1 VPNPHIDREKCQG
14 HGVCAAVADG
24 IFDIGGDGKAITLD
38 GWVSTDDHAD
48 LDEAIALCPEKAI
61 SVSSD

>member
-1 VPNPHIDREKCQG
+1 
-14 HGVCAAVADG
+14 VADG
-24 IFDIGGDGKAITLD
+24 IFDIDGDGKAITVD
-38 GWVSTDDHAD
+38 DWVSTDDHAD